1 MNEPLLL
8 GVDLGTSYFKLGL
21 FNGCGET
28 VGLARTAVA
37 KDAGDGSLCQLD
49 AELFWSLLK
58 SSLAEACEQAR
69 ATPAAIQAVSYA
81 SQANSFLLL
90 DRELEP
96 LTPIILW
103 CDNRAQNMAQVHELF
118 NQADF
123 LQRTGLG
130 LASDHQFC
138 AAKIAWL
145 KKHAPELWAQAA
157 CLLTISDYFTFGLT
171 QEPAGDAGTA
181 SLLGFLNVHT
191 LQWQHDIVDPG
202 HVRLATP
209 LRPGTVA
216 GTVTAKGAERLG
228 VAKNIPVVVG
238 SLDHHMAALGA
249 GLGCVAEMSESTG
262 TVLACLRQTDVFLP
276 RQNICTGV
284 GMAKGCYYQ
293 LAFDGNGA
301 AAWEWYHANH
311 AGAYS
316 MKELEQLAAAVAIGS
331 DGMVAL
337 ANSHTFGG
345 LAGFRRYTSAH
356 QPGHFSRAIMEST
369 AASLKPLV
377 DHLSQD
383 QLPAAIVATGGA
395 AHNDLWLQIK
405 ADLLGI
411 EYVRTE
417 TRVPTCLGA
426 AMLAAIALGWFADL
440 DAISRQWIKIQK
452 RFSVHPE
459 HHRQYLCW
467 LENRSSLTSS
477 FHTT

>member
-1 MNEPLLL
+1 
-8 GVDLGTSYFKLGL
+8 
-21 FNGCGET
+21 
-28 VGLARTAVA
+28 
-37 KDAGDGSLCQLD
+37 
-49 AELFWSLLK
+49 
-58 SSLAEACEQAR
+58 
-69 ATPAAIQAVSYA
+69 
-81 SQANSFLLL
+81 
-90 DRELEP
+90 
-96 LTPIILW
+96 
-103 CDNRAQNMAQVHELF
+103 
-118 NQADF
+118 
-123 LQRTGLG
+123 
-130 LASDHQFC
+130 
-138 AAKIAWL
+138 
-145 KKHAPELWAQAA
+145 
-157 CLLTISDYFTFGLT
+157 
-171 QEPAGDAGTA
+171 
-181 SLLGFLNVHT
+181 
-191 LQWQHDIVDPG
+191 
-202 HVRLATP
+202 
-209 LRPGTVA
+209 
-216 GTVTAKGAERLG
+216 
-228 VAKNIPVVVG
+228 
-238 SLDHHMAALGA
+238 
-249 GLGCVAEMSESTG
+249 
-262 TVLACLRQTDVFLP
+262 
-276 RQNICTGV
+276 
-284 GMAKGCYYQ
+284 MAKGCYYQ